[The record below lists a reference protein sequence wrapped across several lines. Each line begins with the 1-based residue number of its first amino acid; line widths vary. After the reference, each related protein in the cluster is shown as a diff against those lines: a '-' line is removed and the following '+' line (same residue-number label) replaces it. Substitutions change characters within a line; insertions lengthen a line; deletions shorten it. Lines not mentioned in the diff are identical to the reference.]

1 MEVVMTRKEYM
12 DLLSR
17 ALENMEPEVARD
29 IMEDYEA
36 HFERANES
44 GRSDEEV
51 IEELGSIEEFKEE
64 LAAFMTGKV
73 SGEKKSAKTEDAVKN
88 RTESDIEK
96 TENADILEADAPQA
110 KEIPRE
116 EPQEREI
123 PREEPQEREIPREEP
138 QTNEIPREE
147 NGENREQQI
156 KYDQQVEEELNRARD
171 EMNRAYEEMM
181 RAKEEMERATKEAE
195 RARKVQEEARE
206 REKQARQ
213 EERTAGQRTEWE
225 ERTRQYR
232 THAQNQDFDSII
244 SGAKNIAS
252 TVLSQVSS
260 AMDKAFSGLGDCFS
274 SFEKSG
280 EDMADY
286 RRRQENAK
294 SEAESYQREGQKE
307 NSSNKYSFSDD
318 YDNMADPNEEQYMPE
333 CNGIVT
339 ENEGI
344 RHIVVDSKSAD
355 VEIYPS
361 KDLNFVY
368 HYVNEGSAG
377 SKIIYRCE
385 RKVSQGTMT
394 LNIVRSEK
402 AGRKNHSSILGGV
415 FEENPDLRLTLYL
428 PEWMEALEVN
438 GKSGDIKMRDT
449 SIRTLMLKSMSGDIS
464 LCQVDADKCMAE
476 SMSGDVEIK
485 DGSFDYVL
493 AASKSG
499 DASGVRMKAEKAA
512 FKSMSGDAQIKEVE
526 FGEVVV
532 SSMSGDAEGY
542 NSKGG
547 IISVSSMS
555 GDAYVRE
562 LTAEDAKISA
572 QSGDAGVEAV
582 RTDRLLLTAASGDLE
597 GKEISA
603 KILKASAVS
612 GDMSV
617 RGHADQMSLNTGSGD
632 VVVVHEGDTKASI
645 TTRSGEVNFHLKNN
659 GAGFAAKVSSYGSTK
674 YNYADLHLS
683 DAANGIHRYGREGS
697 SLEIKSTSG
706 DITITD

>member
-1 MEVVMTRKEYM
+1 MTRKEYM

-64 LAAFMTGKV
+64 LAAFMTGKI
-73 SGEKKSAKTEDAVKN
+73 SGEKKSANTEEAKKSEA
-88 RTESDIEK
+88 ESDTEK
-96 TENADILEADAPQA
+96 TESTAEILEEDAPQA
-110 KEIPRE
+110 E
-116 EPQEREI
+116 ETIRDSERE
-123 PREEPQEREIPREEP
+123 
-138 QTNEIPREE
+138 
-147 NGENREQQI
+147 NGG
-156 KYDQQVEEELNRARD
+156 KYSQKVEEELSRARN

-181 RAKEEMERATKEAE
+181 RAKEEMERAAKEAE
-195 RARKVQEEARE
+195 RARREQE
-206 REKQARQ
+206 QAEQ
-213 EERTAGQRTEWE
+213 EERTQ
-225 ERTRQYR
+225 RQYR
-232 THAQNQDFDSII
+232 TRTQNQDFDNII

-294 SEAESYQREGQKE
+294 SEAESYQREGAGQKE
-307 NSSNKYSFSDD
+307 NSPFKYSFSDD
-318 YDNMADPNEEQYMPE
+318 YDNMCSPNEEQYMPE
-333 CNGIVT
+333 CSGIVT
-339 ENEGI
+339 KEEGI

-361 KDLNFVY
+361 KDSTFIY
-368 HYVNEGSAG
+368 HYINEGSAG
-377 SKIIYRCE
+377 SKIIYYCE
-385 RKVSQGTMT
+385 KRVSQGTLT
-394 LNIVRSEK
+394 LNIVRNEK
-402 AGRKNHSSILGGV
+402 VGRKNHSSILGGV
-415 FEENPDLRLTLYL
+415 FEGNPDLRLTLYL
-428 PEWMEALEVN
+428 PEWMEALEVS
-438 GKSGDIKMRDT
+438 GKSGDIKMQNT
-449 SIRTLMLKSMSGDIS
+449 SIRTLMLKSMSGDVS
-464 LCQVDADKCMAE
+464 LHQVNADKCMAE

-485 DGSFDYVL
+485 DGIFDYVL

-499 DASGVRMKAEKAA
+499 DADGFKMKAEKAA
-512 FKSMSGDAQIKEVE
+512 FKSMSGDAKIKESE
-526 FGEVVV
+526 FGEAVV

-542 NSKGG
+542 NSRGR

-562 LTAEDAKISA
+562 LFAEDAKISS
-572 QSGDAGVEAV
+572 QSGDAGAEAV
-582 RTDRLLLTAASGDLE
+582 KSERLLLTASSGDLE
-597 GKEISA
+597 GKEISV

-617 RGHADQMSLNTGSGD
+617 RGHADQMSLSTGSGD
-632 VVVVHEGDTKASI
+632 VVVVQEGDTKASVN
-645 TTRSGEVNFHLKNN
+645 TRSGEIHFHLKNN
-659 GAGFAAKVSSYGSTK
+659 GAGFASKVSSHGSTS
-674 YNYADLHLS
+674 YNYADLHLT